1 MKSILNR
8 FFPEKNENYNKAK
21 SSLIEIKKSFDSFV
35 ISFPDVTPNEII
47 LIKEQWEKLPNQI
60 SKGVEVMG
68 IKAVKE
74 YKSIILSY
82 KTNSYIMP
90 HVHNNLYEYGKIL
103 KGSIKDKL
111 TGKIYIAG
119 EIYKFKPNQPHYLNT
134 NGSACM
140 VYSILTENS
149 DFQMK
154 PLPKKLKV
162 SLNLA

>member
-1 MKSILNR
+1 MKSILDK

-21 SSLIEIKKSFDSFV
+21 TSLMEIKKRFDSFV

-47 LIKEQWEKLPNQI
+47 IIKEQWEKLPQKI

-74 YKSIILSY
+74 YKSLILAY
-82 KTNSYIMP
+82 KPNSYIMP

-111 TGKIYIAG
+111 TGKIYKTG
-119 EIYKFKPNQPHYLNT
+119 ETYKFNPNQPHYLNT
-134 NGSACM
+134 NGSSCM
-140 VYSILTENS
+140 VYSILTEDSN
-149 DFQMK
+149 FNMK
-154 PLPKKLKV
+154 PLPKKLRET
-162 SLNLA
+162 LNLT

>member
-74 YKSIILSY
+74 YTNLSLTNHII
-82 KTNSYIMP
+82 
-90 HVHNNLYEYGKIL
+90 
-103 KGSIKDKL
+103 
-111 TGKIYIAG
+111 
-119 EIYKFKPNQPHYLNT
+119 
-134 NGSACM
+134 
-140 VYSILTENS
+140 
-149 DFQMK
+149 
-154 PLPKKLKV
+154 
-162 SLNLA
+162 